1 MLGLCASLII
11 SGILS
16 ANVLQIIRAVRVDGM
31 AVDPEEVQ
39 LIILDP
45 EEPADAFQE
54 GIHPVSDFFDDLI
67 ESGRLVLNEEDLI
80 GHIED
85 DTPSATLDEEFPDID
100 DGPLRDAEVDL
111 EDGLEI
117 ISEDFEDEE

>member
-1 MLGLCASLII
+1 M
-11 SGILS
+11 
-16 ANVLQIIRAVRVDGM
+16 RAVRVDGM
-31 AVDPEEVQ
+31 AMDPEEVQ
-39 LIILDP
+39 LIISDP

-54 GIHPVSDFFDDLI
+54 GIHPVSDFFDGLI
-67 ESGRLVLNEEDLI
+67 EAGRLVLNEEDLI
-80 GHIED
+80 GPIED